1 MKSKFS
7 SIFAAQNL
15 ESSDIL
21 TILPNKKGLTEMTY
35 ETLKNIDTVR
45 HFEAKRGF
53 LRLLLF

>member
-21 TILPNKKGLTEMTY
+21 TITILPSHPNVFAPNYDVQG
-35 ETLKNIDTVR
+35 V
-45 HFEAKRGF
+45 
-53 LRLLLF
+53 

>member
-21 TILPNKKGLTEMTY
+21 TI
-35 ETLKNIDTVR
+35 
-45 HFEAKRGF
+45 FAKQRELNSYDNVG
-53 LRLLLF
+53 